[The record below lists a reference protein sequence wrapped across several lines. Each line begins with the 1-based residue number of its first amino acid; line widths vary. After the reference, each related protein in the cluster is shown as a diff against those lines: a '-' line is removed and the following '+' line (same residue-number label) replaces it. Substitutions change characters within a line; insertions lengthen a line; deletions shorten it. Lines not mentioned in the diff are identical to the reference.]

1 MSTILVAD
9 DEEVIRE
16 ELAELLGEQG
26 YRVLTAPDGAAALA
40 ELRNQAVQVV
50 ITDLRMPKC
59 DGLEL
64 IRRGREASPETQFV
78 MMTAFGSM
86 ETAIEA
92 LRAGA
97 TDYLIKPVAI
107 EELLPKVGR
116 IVENVEL
123 KSANRMLS
131 RDLERRL
138 GSLEMV
144 GQSSALEKIRQLIK
158 KVGPTHSTVLISGES
173 GTGKELIARA
183 IHALGASKGEPFVPV
198 NCAAIPEALLES
210 ELFGH
215 QKGAYTGAVADTEGL
230 FRAARKGT
238 LFLDEIGELPMS
250 LQAKLLRI
258 IEDKMIQP
266 VGASKQIPFEARI
279 VAATNLSLKQEIEKK
294 TFREDLYFRLA
305 VVELY
310 APALRERQEDIP
322 LLVSHFI
329 RRLNRELKRNYT
341 GVEKNALKRLVTAQ
355 WKGNIRE
362 LQNTVER
369 AMIVGSEPLL
379 QEADLAPTTYSEFG
393 PRENATDLKYAVESF
408 ERAHIK
414 HVLGLSNGDK
424 RKAAKELGVSLSS
437 LYRRLGEKPHIDVE
451 EKELPVHNTEG

>member
-1 MSTILVAD
+1 MRKSSGKSWPKSWAGKAIAS
-9 DEEVIRE
+9 
-16 ELAELLGEQG
+16 
-26 YRVLTAPDGAAALA
+26 
-40 ELRNQAVQVV
+40 LRLPMEPRHSWCCATKPFRLSLP
-50 ITDLRMPKC
+50 ISACPKC

-64 IRRGREASPETQFV
+64 IRRGRETSPETQFV

-86 ETAIEA
+86 ETAVEA

-97 TDYLIKPVAI
+97 TDYLLKPVAI
-107 EELLPKVGR
+107 EELLPKIGR

-131 RDLERRL
+131 RDLERKL
-138 GSLEMV
+138 GPLEMV
-144 GQSSALEKIRQLIK
+144 GQSPALEKIRQLIK
-158 KVGPTHSTVLISGES
+158 KVGPTRSTVLIAGES

-198 NCAAIPEALLES
+198 NCAAIPETLLES

-215 QKGAYTGAVADTEGL
+215 QKGAFTGAVTETEGL

-258 IEDKMIQP
+258 LEDKMIQP
-266 VGASKQIPFEARI
+266 VGASKQIAFEARI
-279 VAATNLSLKQEIEKK
+279 VAATNLSLKQEIKNKK
-294 TFREDLYFRLA
+294 FREDLYFRLA

-310 APALRERQEDIP
+310 APALRERHDDIP
-322 LLVSHFI
+322 MLVNHFI
-329 RRLNRELKRNYT
+329 RRLNRDLKRSYT
-341 GVEKNALKRLVTAQ
+341 GVEKNALKMLVAAP

-362 LQNTVER
+362 LQNTIER

-379 QEADLAPTTYSEFG
+379 QGADLIPTSQTDFG
-393 PRENATDLKYAVESF
+393 PTIDTIDLKSSVEAF
-408 ERAHIK
+408 EKAHIK
-414 HVLGLSNGDK
+414 HVIGMCNGDK
-424 RKAAKELGVSLSS
+424 RKAAKELGISLSS
-437 LYRRLGEKPHIDVE
+437 LYRRLGEKPHADVDGE
-451 EKELPVHNTEG
+451 ELPGQNTEG

>member
-26 YRVLTAPDGAAALA
+26 YRVLTAPDGAAALT
-40 ELRNQAVQVV
+40 ELRNQSIQVV

-64 IRRGREASPETQFV
+64 IRRGRETSPETQFV

-86 ETAIEA
+86 ETAVEA

-97 TDYLIKPVAI
+97 TDYLLKPVAM
-107 EELLPKVGR
+107 EELLPKIGR

-131 RDLERRL
+131 RDLERKL
-138 GSLEMV
+138 GPLDMV
-144 GQSSALEKIRQLIK
+144 GQSPALEKIRHLIN
-158 KVGPTHSTVLISGES
+158 KVGPTRSTVLISGES

-183 IHALGASKGEPFVPV
+183 IHALGAAKGEPFVAV
-198 NCAAIPEALLES
+198 NCAAIPETLLES

-215 QKGAYTGAVADTEGL
+215 QKGAYTGAVADAEGL

-258 IEDKMIQP
+258 LEEKMIQP
-266 VGASKQIPFEARI
+266 VGATKQIPFEARV
-279 VAATNLSLKQEIEKK
+279 VAATNLSLKHEIEKK

-322 LLVSHFI
+322 LLAGHFI

-341 GVEKNALKRLVTAQ
+341 GVEAKALKRLVTAQ

-362 LQNTVER
+362 LQNTIER

-379 QEADLAPTTYSEFG
+379 QEADLAPTSFSEFG
-393 PRENATDLKYAVESF
+393 PASNSTDLKSAVESF
-408 ERAHIK
+408 EQAHIK

-437 LYRRLGEKPHIDVE
+437 LYRRLGEKTHADVDDE
-451 EKELPVHNTEG
+451 EIPEHKNER